1 MPVADVC
8 PTCESYSERNNDD
21 DVNDEEPGLEL
32 NSPWRD
38 EWLRHID
45 MARKATH
52 KYQVDAS
59 ENKSPDKRVYLVDLQ
74 KMILLPELPGNSIF

>member
-1 MPVADVC
+1 MNISLRMPVADVC

-38 EWLRHID
+38 EWLLHID
-45 MARKATH
+45 MTR
-52 KYQVDAS
+52 
-59 ENKSPDKRVYLVDLQ
+59 
-74 KMILLPELPGNSIF
+74 